1 MNFGSFRRELIE
13 TAASLAPAVAMMLV
27 AQLLVLRLPWS
38 EFAWVAL
45 GLVLTVLGFV
55 LFIQG
60 AKVGL
65 LPLGQAIGS
74 AFIERGQLTPLL
86 VFGFLLGLVLTIAE
100 PDVRL
105 LTFQLEAVYGEAV
118 RRDALIWAAALGL
131 GLLGVLALLRIAFKW
146 SIAAIL
152 IPGYLVVLILTL
164 FADERS
170 VTQAFDLGAVTT
182 GPMTVPFLIALGVGI
197 ASVLGDSSRMRA
209 GFGLMAI
216 GSIGPVALVLLLG
229 LWGGG

>member
-197 ASVLGDSSRMRA
+197 ASVLGDGSRMRA